1 MNNLTN
7 DFIEKIANDCVDVYN
22 DCERTQYYPKEKMIK
37 NRRQFLLKR
46 NVEFNKNLTRSPL
59 LL

>member
-1 MNNLTN
+1 MKNLIN
-7 DFIEKIANDCVDVYN
+7 DFIEKLAN